1 MTSQKK
7 ISNSSE
13 PPIEENGRTVVVRGP
28 KGEVILSSS
37 NENDSVEQL
46 VKIAGIQYQNQDKES
61 SQSTKRPNY
70 LG

>member
-7 ISNSSE
+7 ISSSNE

-37 NENDSVEQL
+37 NEKDTIEQL
-46 VKIAGIQYQNQDKES
+46 IKAAGIQYQNQDKEVS
-61 SQSTKRPNY
+61 PSIKRPQY
-70 LG
+70 ME